1 MPSVSKEVRI
11 SMTELDAIQRHLR
24 MCISTLEIL
33 GNTRPDPRDEQ
44 ATARMRV
51 MLKAEH
57 RQIRVQLVGMA
68 RALKS
73 GVTERLERSGHT
85 TARESTLGEP
95 VYSALDGYRLLTVQ
109 LAQNVEGMRERLATT
124 SARWRI

>member
-1 MPSVSKEVRI
+1 
-11 SMTELDAIQRHLR
+11 
-24 MCISTLEIL
+24 
-33 GNTRPDPRDEQ
+33 
-44 ATARMRV
+44 

-73 GVTERLERSGHT
+73 GVTERLERSGYPT
-85 TARESTLGEP
+85 GSESTLDAP

-109 LAQNVEGMRERLATT
+109 LAANVNAMRQWLAKY
-124 SARWRI
+124 SSHWKI

>member
-1 MPSVSKEVRI
+1 VRI

-24 MCISTLEIL
+24 LCISTLEIL

-44 ATARMRV
+44 ATARMQV

-73 GVTERLERSGHT
+73 GVTERLERTGHAHASGP
-85 TARESTLGEP
+85 TLDAP
-95 VYSALDGYRLLTVQ
+95 VYSALDGYRLLTLQ
-109 LAQNVEGMRERLATT
+109 LAENVDGMRQRLAKT
-124 SARWRI
+124 ARHWKI